1 MEEHR
6 RGLEMLEQIEIREII
21 CGVISSSEFLEIH
34 SWVTEKYNQDQLPLG
49 TRVVYMDV
57 EDVKTT
63 FYDTLR
69 MARLRSRYFVL
80 QRQPEFEVIPR
91 FGKDD
96 LRWIP
101 RKTFLGNGV
110 SWPGLS
116 YLPRPPQE

>member
-1 MEEHR
+1 
-6 RGLEMLEQIEIREII
+6 MLEQIEIREII
-21 CGVISSSEFLEIH
+21 CGVSSSSAFLEIH

-91 FGKDD
+91 FGKDG

-101 RKTFLGNGV
+101 RKTLIGNGV